1 MIEDTFKEIHASVDV
16 NGSPIALVSFVYGS
30 PSRDRR
36 KILWENLVNLSTV
49 HNLPWL
55 VGGDFNEILS
65 PDEKWGVR
73 DASLTRINDFQNCIG
88 ACGLI
93 DLGFLGPKFTWFNKR
108 PNGQIVFERLDRFL
122 GRALNARPSPQ
133 LAILNQNLSN
143 QYREI
148 LLMEE
153 ELWASKAR
161 LDWLLLGDGNTKF
174 FLSSVINRRRK
185 NKILGLKNNTRE
197 WVNDIGAVINLIV
210 EYFSYCFTR
219 KQVKK
224 MPNEISSSINHPAL
238 SSFDCRSPDPIEI
251 KSALWDLKP
260 FKAAGVDG
268 FLLGFF
274 QRYWDTIGTSIVNHI
289 QEGASIPGR
298 KPIDNVVIAQD
309 IVFRFQ
315 KKKGKTDALQLFGF
329 PSNSLKLIH
338 SCISS
343 VKHQIL
349 VNGELTGNVCPGRGI
364 RQGDPLSPYLFILAM
379 ELLSR
384 CIEFEVARGK
394 WKSPSVKGTRI
405 SHLLYADDVLL
416 FVKIDKNSVLAVK
429 KALGLFLDISVLSVN
444 ESKSSIWFSPNT
456 ISNEKDFILR
466 TLPFRCSPKPGTY
479 LGFPLCSGTKKRDFS
494 EIVKR
499 IRDKVE
505 SWKAPLLSKPWRVT
519 LIKSVSAATAN
530 YYMQVLPFPI
540 SICKEIDKIHRNFLW
555 GSSNGRKKIH
565 LVQLGIHHG
574 NLFINILY
582 QIWLSRNNLAFSA
595 KDINV
600 NSYFWFG
607 LMRAAEFSH
616 LTVNDNNNDVFK
628 APILVSWI
636 SPPAGWW
643 KINIDGSCTS
653 LSNNIAAG
661 GIVRDY
667 CGNWVL
673 GFSKFLGDGTI
684 LCAEFWAILIDLE
697 LANSAEGSKIIVESD
712 FLAVITLIND
722 LNTPTS
728 HHFFLS
734 SRVAGH
740 S

>member
-1 MIEDTFKEIHASVDV
+1 
-16 NGSPIALVSFVYGS
+16 
-30 PSRDRR
+30 
-36 KILWENLVNLSTV
+36 
-49 HNLPWL
+49 
-55 VGGDFNEILS
+55 
-65 PDEKWGVR
+65 
-73 DASLTRINDFQNCIG
+73 
-88 ACGLI
+88 
-93 DLGFLGPKFTWFNKR
+93 
-108 PNGQIVFERLDRFL
+108 
-122 GRALNARPSPQ
+122 
-133 LAILNQNLSN
+133 
-143 QYREI
+143 
-148 LLMEE
+148 
-153 ELWASKAR
+153 
-161 LDWLLLGDGNTKF
+161 
-174 FLSSVINRRRK
+174 
-185 NKILGLKNNTRE
+185 
-197 WVNDIGAVINLIV
+197 
-210 EYFSYCFTR
+210 
-219 KQVKK
+219 
-224 MPNEISSSINHPAL
+224 MPNEISSSINHPVL
-238 SSFDCRSPDPIEI
+238 SSFDYRSPDPIEI
-251 KSALWDLKP
+251 KSGLWDLKP

-268 FLLGFF
+268 FQLGFF
-274 QRYWDTIGTSIVNHI
+274 QRYWDTVGTSIVYHI
-289 QEGASIPGR
+289 QEVFSNLSINEEWNCTMICLIPKTQCPSSIKNFRPISLCTTIYKIVSKILVKRLKPIIASAVSFNQGASIP
-298 KPIDNVVIAQD
+298 
-309 IVFRFQ
+309 
-315 KKKGKTDALQLFGF
+315 DALQLFGF

-349 VNGELTGNVCPGRGI
+349 MNGELTGNVCPGRGI
-364 RQGDPLSPYLFILAM
+364 RQADPLSPYLFIMAM
-379 ELLSR
+379 ELLSK

-416 FVKIDKNSVLAVK
+416 FVKIDKNSVLTVK
-429 KALGLFLDISVLSVN
+429 KALGLFLDISGLSVN

-466 TLPFRCSPKPGTY
+466 TLPFRCSPKPRTY

-530 YYMQVLPFPI
+530 YYMQALPFPM

-555 GSSNGRKKIH
+555 GSSNDRKKIH
-565 LVQLGIHHG
+565 L
-574 NLFINILY
+574 F
-582 QIWLSRNNLAFSA
+582 A
-595 KDINV
+595 
-600 NSYFWFG
+600 

-628 APILVSWI
+628 APVLVSWI

-673 GFSKFLGDGTI
+673 GFSKFLGGGTI
-684 LCAEFWAILIDLE
+684 LCAKFWAILIGLE

-712 FLAVITLIND
+712 SLAVITLIND

-734 SRVAGH
+734 SRVADALAKYGI
-740 S
+740 SSRCGLTEFQTVPPFLSDLFWRDYFGFSYQDGAGASDMLEL